1 MSAISS
7 IGGSGQDLYQFL
19 QSVSANGTASTSSAS
34 ATAAQPTGTDTADA
48 TGATGAQPHHHHH
61 HGGGGGDLFKKIED
75 AVTSALQSA
84 QSQGANGTASA
95 DPNQTIEDAIAQVF
109 KQQQSASATGATSAS
124 GGASA
129 SDPTSAAPAGVAA
142 PSGQDG
148 QTSDA
153 REAFFSALKSF
164 GVTPQQFHAD
174 FLAALQQSHD
184 GQPNIG
190 VALQSFPP
198 GSVVDTTA

>member
-19 QSVSANGTASTSSAS
+19 QSVSASGAASISSAS
-34 ATAAQPTGTDTADA
+34 ATAAAQPTGTDG
-48 TGATGAQPHHHHH
+48 TGAAGAQPHHHHHH

-84 QSQGANGTASA
+84 QTQGNSA
-95 DPNQTIEDAIAQVF
+95 ATDPNQTIENAIAQVF
-109 KQQQSASATGATSAS
+109 KQQQQGTSATGAAPGNADGNSA
-124 GGASA
+124 
-129 SDPTSAAPAGVAA
+129 AAPA
-142 PSGQDG
+142 
-148 QTSDA
+148 SDA
-153 REAFFSALKSF
+153 QSSETSARDAFFNALKSF
-164 GVTPQQFHAD
+164 GVSPQQFHAD

-184 GQPNIG
+184 GQPNVG